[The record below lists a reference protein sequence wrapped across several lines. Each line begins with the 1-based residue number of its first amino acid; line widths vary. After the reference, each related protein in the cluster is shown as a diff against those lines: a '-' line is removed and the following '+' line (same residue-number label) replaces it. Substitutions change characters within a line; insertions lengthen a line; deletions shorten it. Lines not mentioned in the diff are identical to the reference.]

1 MDGLMRSMREHLECP
16 VCVSV
21 PRGTIFQCNNGHIL
35 CQECHEKVEAC
46 PTCRDLFSVPGLELQ

>member
-21 PRGTIFQCNNGHIL
+21 PRGNVFQCGNGHIL
-35 CQECHEKVEAC
+35 CQECHEKVQAC
-46 PTCRDLFSVPGLELQ
+46 PTCRELLSVPG